1 MQDARCVYITPKQA
15 LAEQVN
21 VEWRQKFGAIG
32 KNVCM
37 LTGETSTDL
46 RRLKEGNI
54 IIGTPSHWDILSRR
68 WKQRKNVQNVTLFI
82 ADELHLVGGD
92 DGPIFEVV
100 CSRMRY
106 IPTQTEKKIRI
117 VALSS
122 SVANAKDLG
131 QWLGASTH
139 SLFSFHPN
147 TRPVPL
153 DLHIQGFNVNHTP
166 SRLSAM
172 IKPTYT
178 AISTH
183 SPKDPV
189 IVFVPTRKQTRL
201 TAVDLLT
208 YCASDLQPQRFLHR
222 SIEDITPHLNNFKDK
237 TLIETISN
245 GVAYLHEGLTDA
257 EKRVVQ
263 QLFASGAVQV
273 LVTSR
278 NLCWGISVFAHLVVV
293 MDTQFY
299 DGRGHRYVDY
309 PINDLLQMIG
319 RANRPLIDNNCVAV
333 LLCQTSKKEFY
344 KKFLF
349 EPLPVESHLDHL
361 LHDHFNAE
369 IVTKTIENKQDAVDY
384 LTWTFLYRRMI
395 QNPNYY
401 NLQGITHRHLS
412 DHLSNLVETTL
423 SDLEQSKCIAIEDDM
438 DVSPLNLGMIAS
450 YYYINYTTIELFSMS
465 LNEKTKLKGL
475 IEILCSASEYESLPI
490 RHRED
495 SLLKQLSTK
504 IPLKLTNVK
513 YNDPH
518 VKANLLFQAHLSRL
532 QVSAELQSDTE
543 EILNKAIRLIQAC
556 VDVLSS
562 NGWLS
567 PALTA
572 MELAQMVTQAMWS
585 KDSYLKQLP
594 HFTGDIIK
602 KCTEA
607 NVESVFD
614 VMDMEDD
621 HRNNLLNF
629 TGSQMADVARFCNRY
644 PNIELTYSIA
654 NEDSISCG
662 QSVLIE
668 VKLER
673 EDEDEVSPFVIA
685 PFFPQRR
692 EEGWWLVIGDPKSNN
707 LISIKRLTLL
717 TKSNVK
723 LEFTAPSIPGS
734 YAYTLYYMCDAYMGC
749 DQEYVI
755 NLVVNGSGGAQ
766 KNEETMEVD

>member
-1 MQDARCVYITPKQA
+1 VDSEVILHHEYFLLKSKYSQDEHVVNFFVPIFEPLPPQYFVRVVSDTWLASETLLPISFRHLILPEKFPPPTELLDLQPLPVSALRNQAYESLYSDRFPYFNPIQTQVFNALYNTDDDIFIGAPTGSGKTICAEFAILRAFSNMQDARCVYITPKQA

-319 RANRPLIDNNCVAV
+319 RANRPLIDDNCVAV

-349 EPLPVESHLDHL
+349 EPLPVEVSHM
-361 LHDHFNAE
+361 
-369 IVTKTIENKQDAVDY
+369 TC
-384 LTWTFLYRRMI
+384 TW
-395 QNPNYY
+395 
-401 NLQGITHRHLS
+401 
-412 DHLSNLVETTL
+412 
-423 SDLEQSKCIAIEDDM
+423 
-438 DVSPLNLGMIAS
+438 
-450 YYYINYTTIELFSMS
+450 
-465 LNEKTKLKGL
+465 
-475 IEILCSASEYESLPI
+475 
-490 RHRED
+490 
-495 SLLKQLSTK
+495 
-504 IPLKLTNVK
+504 
-513 YNDPH
+513 
-518 VKANLLFQAHLSRL
+518 
-532 QVSAELQSDTE
+532 
-543 EILNKAIRLIQAC
+543 
-556 VDVLSS
+556 
-562 NGWLS
+562 
-567 PALTA
+567 
-572 MELAQMVTQAMWS
+572 
-585 KDSYLKQLP
+585 
-594 HFTGDIIK
+594 
-602 KCTEA
+602 
-607 NVESVFD
+607 
-614 VMDMEDD
+614 
-621 HRNNLLNF
+621 
-629 TGSQMADVARFCNRY
+629 
-644 PNIELTYSIA
+644 
-654 NEDSISCG
+654 
-662 QSVLIE
+662 
-668 VKLER
+668 
-673 EDEDEVSPFVIA
+673 
-685 PFFPQRR
+685 
-692 EEGWWLVIGDPKSNN
+692 
-707 LISIKRLTLL
+707 
-717 TKSNVK
+717 
-723 LEFTAPSIPGS
+723 
-734 YAYTLYYMCDAYMGC
+734 
-749 DQEYVI
+749 
-755 NLVVNGSGGAQ
+755 
-766 KNEETMEVD
+766 

>member
-319 RANRPLIDNNCVAV
+319 RANRPLIDDNCVAV

-450 YYYINYTTIELFSMS
+450 YYYINYTTI
-465 LNEKTKLKGL
+465 G
-475 IEILCSASEYESLPI
+475 
-490 RHRED
+490 
-495 SLLKQLSTK
+495 
-504 IPLKLTNVK
+504 
-513 YNDPH
+513 
-518 VKANLLFQAHLSRL
+518 
-532 QVSAELQSDTE
+532 
-543 EILNKAIRLIQAC
+543 
-556 VDVLSS
+556 
-562 NGWLS
+562 
-567 PALTA
+567 
-572 MELAQMVTQAMWS
+572 
-585 KDSYLKQLP
+585 
-594 HFTGDIIK
+594 
-602 KCTEA
+602 
-607 NVESVFD
+607 
-614 VMDMEDD
+614 
-621 HRNNLLNF
+621 
-629 TGSQMADVARFCNRY
+629 
-644 PNIELTYSIA
+644 
-654 NEDSISCG
+654 
-662 QSVLIE
+662 
-668 VKLER
+668 
-673 EDEDEVSPFVIA
+673 
-685 PFFPQRR
+685 
-692 EEGWWLVIGDPKSNN
+692 
-707 LISIKRLTLL
+707 
-717 TKSNVK
+717 
-723 LEFTAPSIPGS
+723 
-734 YAYTLYYMCDAYMGC
+734 
-749 DQEYVI
+749 
-755 NLVVNGSGGAQ
+755 
-766 KNEETMEVD
+766 